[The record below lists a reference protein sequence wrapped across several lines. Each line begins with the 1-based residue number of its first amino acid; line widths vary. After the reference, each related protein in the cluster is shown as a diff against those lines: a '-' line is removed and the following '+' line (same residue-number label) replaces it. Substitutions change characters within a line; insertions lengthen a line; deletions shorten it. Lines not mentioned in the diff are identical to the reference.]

1 LGFRWLAK
9 KNFIKLINSNLGTM
23 KKSILLFLIFGVL
36 CSITSC
42 NNLQD
47 RIDKQVK
54 SMDGMAQLGTV
65 EYTIT
70 KIVKVDDKAFYK
82 IGDRKIL
89 FSCRAY
95 MKAGIDLTDFTA
107 EDVKLDKKSN
117 SIHIQLPQ
125 PKVLSFNMPL
135 DEAKLE
141 YESVSTLRSDFTTE
155 DRMNFLKQGEEN
167 ILADVENLGILQD
180 AEKNATLFFES
191 LFASL
196 GVEEVKITFKEEK

>member
-1 LGFRWLAK
+1 
-9 KNFIKLINSNLGTM
+9 
-23 KKSILLFLIFGVL
+23 
-36 CSITSC
+36 
-42 NNLQD
+42 
-47 RIDKQVK
+47 
-54 SMDGMAQLGTV
+54 
-65 EYTIT
+65 
-70 KIVKVDDKAFYK
+70 
-82 IGDRKIL
+82 
-89 FSCRAY
+89 

-117 SIHIQLPQ
+117 SIHVLLPQ

-167 ILADVENLGILQD
+167 ILADVANLGILQD

>member
-1 LGFRWLAK
+1 
-9 KNFIKLINSNLGTM
+9 M
-23 KKSILLFLIFGVL
+23 KKSILFFFIFGAL

-42 NNLQD
+42 SNLQD

-70 KIVKVDDKAFYK
+70 KIVKVDDNAFYK

-95 MKAGIDLTDFTA
+95 MKAGIDLADFTA

-117 SIHIQLPQ
+117 SIHVQLPQ

-167 ILADVENLGILQD
+167 IMADVENLGILHD